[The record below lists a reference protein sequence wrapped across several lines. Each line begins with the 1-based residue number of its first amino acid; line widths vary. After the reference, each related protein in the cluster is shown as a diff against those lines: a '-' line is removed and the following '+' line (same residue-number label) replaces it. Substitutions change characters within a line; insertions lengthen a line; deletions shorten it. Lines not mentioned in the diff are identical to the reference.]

1 MLIKLGTGKYINK
14 KKNIATCFLSCG
26 FCVFPIPFLFKKKK
40 KAKKELCVF
49 SVLPTH
55 ATLYVAGRRRFFPH
69 RTDGGK
75 AP

>member
-1 MLIKLGTGKYINK
+1 MLIKLGTGKYIK
-14 KKNIATCFLSCG
+14 KKKKHCEVFCG
-26 FCVFPIPFLFKKKK
+26 FCVFPIPFLFKEKKK
-40 KAKKELCVF
+40 TKKELCVF